1 MVALPQGG
9 QVKHRRSES
18 KMKVKVTPMISYA
31 TERFLLRRGDNSR
44 DNSPFLHML
53 KADGDFRA
61 FSGAEL
67 TDRSLANF
75 ENYFEHPGSCY
86 YAVFLKNDAH
96 REMIGYAGFSLQRGR
111 LEDEFYLSKPYRG
124 RGYCTEAMK
133 KLLDE
138 VFAGNLWWR
147 DEAGEDA
154 LLSVQTI
161 YGTTIFSNAPAVRVL
176 EKCGFIKNP
185 DVVLRFQL
193 LIDPE
198 TDDTYENAIAE
209 YVLVSTESPA
219 P

>member
-1 MVALPQGG
+1 MVALLQGTDG
-9 QVKHRRSES
+9 EHRHSES
-18 KMKVKVTPMISYA
+18 KMKVKVTPMISYT
-31 TERFLLRRGDNSR
+31 TERLLLRRGDNSR
-44 DNSPFLHML
+44 DNRPFLHML

-75 ENYFEHPGSCY
+75 ENYFEHPCSCY
-86 YAVFLKNDAH
+86 YAIFLKNDVH
-96 REMIGYAGFSLQRGR
+96 SEMIGYAGFSLQRGR
-111 LEDEFYLSKPYRG
+111 IEAEFYMSRHYRG
-124 RGYCTEAMK
+124 QGYCTEAMK

-147 DEAGEDA
+147 DESGEDA

-161 YGTTIFSNAPAVRVL
+161 YGTTISSNVPAVRVL

-185 DVVLRFQL
+185 DVVLCFQL